1 MPESNRY
8 GRETGLVTRLTT
20 LGLVVAGAAVTL
32 GATTAPALA
41 SSPSAPP
48 NCTSQATTVS
58 NTTPVA
64 IASTG
69 TPVVSSSIVVSGAG
83 KYLLDVDAIT
93 GLQHTW
99 AQDLDVTLTSP
110 AGTVVTLTTDN
121 GPSTTTSS
129 TGPAGTTTRTPAA
142 RCRTRPTTA
151 WSPTPPTRT
160 WTPTPP
166 SRLRSRLGAFLGED
180 PNGTWT
186 LTISDDAIGN
196 GGTLNSWSLDL
207 TTLPTSPTTIA
218 ATAIANNTVVPIPTG
233 PSIVASQVNVSGAGR
248 YLLDVDAIT
257 GLQHTF
263 SADLDVTLTSPAGT
277 VVTLTTDNG
286 AGNDN
291 VFDGTRWD
299 DDANPGGQVPYS
311 SNDGLVTDQTYAN
324 LTPVPT
330 LVPEEP
336 LGAFIG
342 EDPNGTWTLTISDD
356 LAGDG
361 GALNSL
367 ELQLKTAACALPD
380 TQVTGV
386 VTSAKKHQKMA
397 SKGLKVKSKVTS
409 SDEAVKVAVTG
420 KVTVKGNGPT
430 RHYSLKKLT
439 KSPAKG
445 GKATLTQGLKGS
457 KQKVAN
463 ATRAIMQALSHGG
476 KVSVKLSFTITDLAG
491 NVLKT
496 SKTVKIT

>member
-1 MPESNRY
+1 MHESNRY
-8 GRETGLVTRLTT
+8 GRRTGLVTRVTT

-58 NTTPVA
+58 NTTAVA
-64 IASTG
+64 ISASG
-69 TPVVSSSIVVSGAG
+69 TPLVSSTVVVSGAG
-83 KYLLDVDAIT
+83 RYLLDVDAIT
-93 GLQHTW
+93 ALQHSW
-99 AQDLDVTLTSP
+99 AADLDVTLTSP

-121 GPSTTTSS
+121 GSSNDNVFDGTRWDDDANPGGQVPYTTNDGMVTD
-129 TGPAGTTTRTPAA
+129 TAYANLDPNPTLTPEE
-142 RCRTRPTTA
+142 P
-151 WSPTPPTRT
+151 
-160 WTPTPP
+160 
-166 SRLRSRLGAFLGED
+166 LGAFLGED

-186 LTISDDAIGN
+186 LTIQDDENGA

-207 TTLPTSPTTIA
+207 TTLPTSPTTVA
-218 ATAIANNTVVPIPTG
+218 ATAGANNTVVPIPTG
-233 PSIVASQVNVSGAGR
+233 PSIVASQVNISGAGK

-257 GLQHTF
+257 ALQHTW
-263 SADLDVTLTSPAGT
+263 SADLDMTLTSPAGT

-299 DDANPGGQVPYS
+299 DDANPGGQVPYT
-311 SNDGLVTDQTYAN
+311 SNDGMVTDTAYAN
-324 LTPVPT
+324 LTPNST
-330 LVPEEP
+330 LTPEEP

-342 EDPNGTWTLTISDD
+342 EDPNGTWMLTIRDD
-356 LAGDG
+356 QAGDD

-367 ELQLKTAACALPD
+367 ELQLKTAACAPPD

-386 VTSAKKHQKMA
+386 TVSAKKKQKMGN
-397 SKGLKVKSKVTS
+397 KLKVKSKVTS

-430 RHYSLKKLT
+430 KHYSLKKLT
-439 KSPAKG
+439 KSLAKG
-445 GKATLTQGLKGS
+445 GKANLTQGLKGS

-463 ATRAIMQALSHGG
+463 ATHAIAQALSHGG